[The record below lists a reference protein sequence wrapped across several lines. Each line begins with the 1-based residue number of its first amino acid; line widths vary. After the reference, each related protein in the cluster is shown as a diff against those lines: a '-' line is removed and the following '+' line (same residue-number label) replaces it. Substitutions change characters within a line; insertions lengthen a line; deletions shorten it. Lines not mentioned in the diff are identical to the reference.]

1 MLTPSLTDEEISS
14 TTEIGTTQESARPP
28 APFLPFACDL
38 PHERKSAQRFQV
50 GDSGE
55 NSDTVDNRYP
65 SGDLEDAVVFA
76 GTGLDVRRVLKRAM
90 RSHLYGRKRA
100 ASAIADLEEIET
112 MYDGE
117 EPFRILVIGGSG
129 EPGSLLTTVLFGLLI
144 PWSRTCSLKLSRR
157 RRRDSLLSL
166 EGPALVPRRP
176 ADGRRPGLGTI
187 RV

>member
-1 MLTPSLTDEEISS
+1 MLTPSFTDEETSS
-14 TTEIGTTQESARPP
+14 TTEISTTQETTRPP
-28 APFLPFACDL
+28 EPFLPFSCGL
-38 PHERKSAQRFQV
+38 PHERESAQRVHV
-50 GDSGE
+50 GDSVE
-55 NSDTVDNRYP
+55 RTDTIDDQYS

-100 ASAIADLEEIET
+100 TSAIADLESSET

-129 EPGSLLTTVLFGLLI
+129 EPGSLLTAALLGLLI
-144 PWSRTCSLKLSRR
+144 PWRRTCSLKLSRR
-157 RRRDSLLSL
+157 GRRDSLLSL
-166 EGPALVPRRP
+166 EGPALVPRRS

-187 RV
+187 RD